1 MAYGIPT
8 HLLKLGHFV
17 IVMAI
22 SVANLDIVEI
32 ESNTLMHTHTTVN
45 KSTEQCSSRYHYP
58 KEYSLYYHPSQ
69 VV

>member
-8 HLLKLGHFV
+8 QSLKLGHFV
-17 IVMAI
+17 IVIAI

-32 ESNTLMHTHTTVN
+32 ECNTLMHTHTTVN
-45 KSTEQCSSRYHYP
+45 NCNTEQCSCYHYP

>member
-8 HLLKLGHFV
+8 QPLKLGHFV

-45 KSTEQCSSRYHYP
+45 SRYHYP